1 MKTESENIGKRRKVK
16 CVPSKDTSVCAGCQE
31 RGILCLSQ
39 EYVVDPSPHH
49 DGDSPLTQR
58 MARVESL
65 LETLVARMTQGGRGQ
80 WSGSPILST
89 SNEWQPLS
97 RLPYNDSGSQGS
109 QAEVG
114 SPTGKLESLRQ
125 KLAAL
130 LLDQED
136 VDLLLASSHGWW
148 LIQQHMAPHLLS
160 ATENDLDASFNVA
173 AVSKLP
179 TIKISR
185 VLLCI
190 AICIQQLSPEID
202 RRNFRSK
209 APLQETMSGIID
221 FVVENVTSNDNLTG
235 SVQGVECLALQAIYE
250 VNAGNLRRSW
260 VTFRK
265 AITIAQLLGMHNMT
279 VKSSQEDWNMV
290 ERKKHHLWYSIAR
303 GVCTITLL
311 DIEPS

>member
-1 MKTESENIGKRRKVK
+1 ME
-16 CVPSKDTSVCAGCQE
+16 
-31 RGILCLSQ
+31 
-39 EYVVDPSPHH
+39 DPSPHH

-58 MARVESL
+58 MTRVESL
-65 LETLVARMTQGGRGQ
+65 LETLVARMTQGGPGGWPR
-80 WSGSPILST
+80 SPVPST
-89 SNEWQPLS
+89 SDGWQRLS
-97 RLPYNDSGSQGS
+97 ILPYNDSGSQ
-109 QAEVG
+109 AEVG
-114 SPTGKLESLRQ
+114 CPAGKLESLRR

-130 LLDQED
+130 LLYQED
-136 VDLLLASSHGWW
+136 VDFLLASSHGWW
-148 LIQQHMAPHLLS
+148 LIQQHMTPHLLS
-160 ATENDLDASFNVA
+160 ATENDLALSFNVA

-179 TIKISR
+179 TIKITR

-209 APLQETMSGIID
+209 TPLQETMSGIID

-265 AITIAQLLGMHNMT
+265 AITIAQLLGLHNMT
-279 VKSSQEDWNMV
+279 VKSSQQDRGVM

>member
-1 MKTESENIGKRRKVK
+1 
-16 CVPSKDTSVCAGCQE
+16 
-31 RGILCLSQ
+31 
-39 EYVVDPSPHH
+39 
-49 DGDSPLTQR
+49 

-65 LETLVARMTQGGRGQ
+65 LETLVARMTQGGPGQ
-80 WSGSPILST
+80 WPRSPVSST
-89 SNEWQPLS
+89 LNEWQPPS
-97 RLPYNDSGSQGS
+97 RLPYNDSGSQ
-109 QAEVG
+109 AVVG
-114 SPTGKLESLRQ
+114 CPAGKPESLRP

-136 VDLLLASSHGWW
+136 VDFLLASSHGWW
-148 LIQQHMAPHLLS
+148 LIQQHMTPHSLN
-160 ATENDLDASFNVA
+160 AIEDDLDMSFNVA
-173 AVSKLP
+173 DVSKLP
-179 TIKISR
+179 TIKITG

-265 AITIAQLLGMHNMT
+265 AITIAQLLGLHNTT
-279 VKSSQEDWNMV
+279 VKSSQQDRDVM

-303 GVCTITLL
+303 GVCMLSLL
-311 DIEPS
+311 DIEPG